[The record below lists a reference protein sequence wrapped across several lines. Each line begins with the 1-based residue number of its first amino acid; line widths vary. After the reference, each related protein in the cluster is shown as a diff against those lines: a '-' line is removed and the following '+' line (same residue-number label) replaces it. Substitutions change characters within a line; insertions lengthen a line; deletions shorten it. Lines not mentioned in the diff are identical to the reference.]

1 MDGNKY
7 ILAGIKMLRTGC
19 HLVPMFTGCTEC
31 PYEKY
36 CNITVKE
43 LDEMAEEY
51 ELEDE

>member
-1 MDGNKY
+1 MNGNQY
-7 ILAGIKMLRTGC
+7 IVAGMKMLRTGC
-19 HLVPMFTGCTEC
+19 HALPVLTACAEC

-51 ELEDE
+51 EWGDE